1 MKSLIDTYKKTRTL
15 HHACL
20 LEGDK
25 ENIFTELRDF
35 LENEMNFPVKGNP
48 DFWYGEF
55 DTFGIDDGR
64 GIKELQTRKAVM
76 HERKIFIISAN
87 FFTTEA
93 QNSLLK
99 VFEEPT
105 EGTHFFIIT
114 QNADTLLPTLRSR
127 MFILPKTALGNCQGR
142 SLEYLVD
149 TKEFLKS
156 SKARRLEL
164 LKSIIEEK
172 NKSTAISFLNN
183 LEEVL
188 YKKFQGR
195 SLELVSVSLEEIIRC
210 KKYLNGRSSSVKML
224 LEHLALVVPKVEV

>member
-1 MKSLIDTYKKTRTL
+1 MKSIIDTYKKTGTL

-20 LEGDK
+20 IEGDK
-25 ENIFTELRDF
+25 ENMFVELCDF

-48 DFWYGEF
+48 DFWHREF

-64 GIKELQTRKAVM
+64 GIKELQTRRAVVQ
-76 HERKIFIISAN
+76 ERKIFIISAN

-127 MFILPKTALGNCQGR
+127 MLFINTTREGPSFAGG
-142 SLEYLVD
+142 VD
-149 TKEFLKS
+149 VKEFLKS
-156 SKARRLEL
+156 NKANRLEL

-172 NKSTAISFLNN
+172 DKNMAISFLNN

-188 YKKFQGR
+188 YKKFQGQ
-195 SLELVSVSLEEIIRC
+195 SLKSVLISLEEIIRC
-210 KKYLNGRSSSVKML
+210 KKYLNGRASSVKML
-224 LEHLALVVPKVEV
+224 LEHLALVIPRVEV